1 MKIRVFSNMDNGVYR
16 VVIGAE
22 DWSEGDVLLMEQFG
36 EPEVDVGG
44 TVSYEFS
51 GETRSK
57 ELGSELV
64 RVLHGFPYA
73 RGFDSRDYES
83 VEEAVA
89 AGKAWKETV
98 VKSITDVVTKLRAN
112 AHSLPTE
119 EVTEI

>member
-44 TVSYEFS
+44 TVSYEFN

-98 VKSITDVVTKLRAN
+98 VKSVTDVVTKLRSN